1 MSPIG
6 GIIFGCLGIIFV
18 VYRLK
23 NLKNTQV
30 LYGEK
35 PLLYVLAFGI
45 LLYMAVKILDII
57 ML

>member
-23 NLKNTQV
+23 NPKNAQA
-30 LYGEK
+30 LDEEK

-45 LLYMAVKILDII
+45 IIYIIGRVLDII
-57 ML
+57 V